1 MVALRIAEV
10 VQYSS
15 GFKCG
20 IYCNTTKKLC
30 ISERYQDSSWDK
42 KCIMKPMD
50 NQIGKTE
57 LWSATPPVTNLR
69 NIYFKFQGIN
79 YYLIASSED

>member
-1 MVALRIAEV
+1 MICFVIDYYKNIR
-10 VQYSS
+10 YT
-15 GFKCG
+15 FKMEEST
-20 IYCNTTKKLC
+20 ITRTIKFT
-30 ISERYQDSSWDK
+30 DK